1 MTGNRDIHLVAGET
15 RDGYRWVV
23 LGVTSIGALLAA
35 LTSGTL
41 VIALPEILRDLH
53 TDLFTLLWIVVGYT
67 LAATVLLLNAGRIAD
82 QVGRARTYTA
92 GFALFTAAS
101 IACALA
107 PSAFL
112 LVIARLIQGVG
123 GAFLMANS
131 AALVTDA
138 FPRRE
143 LGRALGINAMVVG
156 AGLILG
162 PILGGWLTGFG
173 WQTVFWFNVPI
184 GLIGTAAAATLLVEQ
199 GRRAPRAGLDLAG
212 SALYLVGLTG
222 LVTALAFGGIYGWTT
237 GWVLAGFA
245 AFIVAAP
252 AFLWVEA
259 HHPSPLLDLGLFR
272 NRLFALGNLTGLLN
286 GIART
291 GVLFL
296 LVFYLQGARGYDP
309 VTAGLMLAPLALGLL
324 VLSPISGALAD
335 RIGSRFLATLGMLVT
350 AVGLAGLTTIQVDTP
365 YWQLALWQLVIG
377 AGSGLFISP
386 NTSAV
391 MGVVPPAQR
400 GMGSGIRMMLTQTGF
415 VISIALSIGLVSSA
429 MDPSVLLVDLL
440 GHAGRRATASTW
452 PRSSRPSTSRSGSA
466 SSRASPGAR
475 RLGIAWRPARVRR
488 RGRRPA
494 GGGMT
499 SLRRGMHA
507 FRHRNYRLFFTGQA
521 ISLIGTWMQQVA
533 QAWLVLVLTH
543 DPLWLGVVAAAQFIP
558 VMIFG
563 LFAGVLADSLP
574 KRQTLLATQ
583 AIKMC
588 LSIIMAILAAT
599 GLATIPLLIILA
611 LVIGTVNSI
620 DMPVRQAF
628 AVEMVGREDIG
639 NAVALNSAMFN
650 GARIIGPAVAGL
662 VIGAVGVTMA
672 FVVDAAS
679 FLAVIVGLAMM
690 RDTELMSP
698 ARIARPE
705 SFDEAMVQLREGLHY
720 VRVTPAVLIAVVVVG
735 LVSTVGMN
743 FSVIIPPYADEILD
757 SGASGYG
764 FLMAASGVGSL
775 LAALW
780 LAFGRGARIRWIG
793 YGAIMLGV
801 AEVGLGASASYP
813 IALLMMIVVGFG
825 GILMAATANTTMQ
838 LAVPDGLRGR
848 VMGVYTTIFAGSTP
862 IGGPMMGGLASLF
875 GIAVSLAIG
884 GVLAVGVGVGSLVWI
899 RRHGLDRG
907 ALRPVQPVPARL
919 VARPWPHRFADGQ
932 RPR

>member
-1 MTGNRDIHLVAGET
+1 
-15 RDGYRWVV
+15 
-23 LGVTSIGALLAA
+23 
-35 LTSGTL
+35 
-41 VIALPEILRDLH
+41 
-53 TDLFTLLWIVVGYT
+53 
-67 LAATVLLLNAGRIAD
+67 
-82 QVGRARTYTA
+82 
-92 GFALFTAAS
+92 
-101 IACALA
+101 
-107 PSAFL
+107 
-112 LVIARLIQGVG
+112 
-123 GAFLMANS
+123 
-131 AALVTDA
+131 
-138 FPRRE
+138 
-143 LGRALGINAMVVG
+143 
-156 AGLILG
+156 
-162 PILGGWLTGFG
+162 
-173 WQTVFWFNVPI
+173 
-184 GLIGTAAAATLLVEQ
+184 
-199 GRRAPRAGLDLAG
+199 
-212 SALYLVGLTG
+212 
-222 LVTALAFGGIYGWTT
+222 
-237 GWVLAGFA
+237 
-245 AFIVAAP
+245 
-252 AFLWVEA
+252 
-259 HHPSPLLDLGLFR
+259 
-272 NRLFALGNLTGLLN
+272 
-286 GIART
+286 
-291 GVLFL
+291 
-296 LVFYLQGARGYDP
+296 
-309 VTAGLMLAPLALGLL
+309 
-324 VLSPISGALAD
+324 
-335 RIGSRFLATLGMLVT
+335 
-350 AVGLAGLTTIQVDTP
+350 
-365 YWQLALWQLVIG
+365 
-377 AGSGLFISP
+377 
-386 NTSAV
+386 
-391 MGVVPPAQR
+391 
-400 GMGSGIRMMLTQTGF
+400 
-415 VISIALSIGLVSSA
+415 
-429 MDPSVLLVDLL
+429 
-440 GHAGRRATASTW
+440 
-452 PRSSRPSTSRSGSA
+452 
-466 SSRASPGAR
+466 
-475 RLGIAWRPARVRR
+475 
-488 RGRRPA
+488 
-494 GGGMT
+494 MT
-499 SLRRGMHA
+499 SLRRGMNA

-801 AEVGLGASASYP
+801 AEVGLGATASYP
-813 IALLMMIVVGFG
+813 IALLMMIAVGFG

-907 ALRPVQPVPARL
+907 ALRAAQQAPA
-919 VARPWPHRFADGQ
+919 VARGTAVATTAFADGQ